1 MNIWLI
7 NHYAVP
13 PKYYPLARTTF
24 FAKYLGE
31 YGHKVTIFC
40 ASAVHNS
47 SINLI
52 ESGEKFKTETVDG
65 IDYVYVKTSQYS
77 GNGLGRIKNMFQF
90 ARRLKKICGKFEV
103 PDYIIAS
110 TATPLAAMQGI
121 RLSKRYKCK
130 NIVEVS
136 DLWPESFI
144 DYGILK
150 RNSMIAKVLYRYE
163 KKLYKKADKLIF
175 TMEGGKNYI
184 TDKKWQHKIDINKV
198 YHINNGV
205 DLSGYNAY
213 KEEYILEDKDL
224 DSPQFKVV
232 YCGSIRLVNNLML
245 LVKAAEQLK
254 DNDSIKFIV
263 YGEGGDR
270 IPLQEYCKQNE
281 LNNIVFKGHVE
292 KKYVPYLL
300 SKADCNI
307 IIVRQSDVVLKYG
320 CSLNKLFDYFASGK
334 PIISNLKANFD
345 LIQKYDCGITTDSQE
360 AELLATAILQLYDL
374 PIDKRRQMGENA
386 KAAAEDYDFK
396 VLTKKLLEIMEK

>member
-374 PIDKRRQMGENA
+374 PIDKRRQMSENA

>member
-374 PIDKRRQMGENA
+374 PIDKRCQMGENA

>member
-52 ESGEKFKTETVDG
+52 ESREKFKTETVDG